1 MVPRRHKG
9 RSGVRDPLDLQAL
22 IRLRYRELPANQRKI
37 ADYLLH
43 HLLEAPFNSVVDLEQ
58 KTGAS
63 RSTVVRFARSLGF
76 SGFLEMRSRLLESV
90 QCQMQLS
97 ESYPFPDVGDG
108 RDTLTL
114 VAQQDVTNIN
124 ETIKQLEKPTF
135 GEIAEMFVK
144 SSRVYTAGLGIS
156 SLMAQIL
163 AYLLNQVAIRATAF
177 VHDYETFME
186 QLAFVTPDD
195 VLVAFSF
202 PPYSRETIDLVK
214 AAAER
219 SIPVIAVT
227 DRLTSPVS
235 FYATKVLAIR
245 SQNMLFTN
253 SFSAISVVMNALAT
267 EVAVRNKE
275 KALKMT
281 REVDGLL
288 RATGH
293 YATD

>member
-9 RSGVRDPLDLQAL
+9 RTGVKDPLDLQAL

-43 HLLEAPFNSVVDLEQ
+43 HLLEAPFYSVVDLEQ
-58 KTGAS
+58 KAGAS

-90 QCQMQLS
+90 QSQMQIS
-97 ESYPFPDVGDG
+97 ESFPFPEVGNG

-124 ETIKQLEKPTF
+124 ETIKQLEKATF
-135 GEIAEMFVK
+135 AEIAEMFVK
-144 SSRVYTAGLGIS
+144 STRVYTAGLGIS

-214 AAAER
+214 AAADR
-219 SIPVIAVT
+219 SIPVIAIT

-235 FYATKVLAIR
+235 FYSAKVLAIR

-281 REVDGLL
+281 KEVDGLL